1 MGERPRAAN
10 EGRVAA
16 CRRGMWMDTMPHT
29 TRRERKKAKS
39 EITADPVE
47 KLCGTN

>member
-16 CRRGMWMDTMPHT
+16 CRRGIWMDTST
-29 TRRERKKAKS
+29 THHSRTEEEEG
-39 EITADPVE
+39 EI
-47 KLCGTN
+47 KNHG